1 MSRLVVAVDEATGAP
16 AFFPENSLCST
27 SPSVLNISGFTQEEE
42 KKMNYCQIS
51 YPSCSAAGA
60 VHGVNARV
68 ICLPRI
74 AVPCPHPPPS
84 LLLSFCFVLA
94 GNSAGSFQHIL
105 SLSHWKAVS
114 NGGIMVLNV
123 FPFRTRL
130 QNHTQP
136 VGKKKV
142 LVRKVGQEQRLTPP
156 HRCIRPHF
164 SIRCPTTFN

>member
-1 MSRLVVAVDEATGAP
+1 MLYVTERFKYFRIYTGGGG
-16 AFFPENSLCST
+16 E
-27 SPSVLNISGFTQEEE
+27 
-42 KKMNYCQIS
+42 KMNCCQIS
-51 YPSCSAAGA
+51 HPSCSAAGA

-123 FPFRTRL
+123 FPFRTKL

-136 VGKKKV
+136 VGKKG
-142 LVRKVGQEQRLTPP
+142 LGEESGSRAAPHPTPP
-156 HRCIRPHF
+156 H
-164 SIRCPTTFN
+164 PTAAYALTFLYVAPQHLTGCLFFKYLVFKSYF